1 MIAPDI
7 KGRQPCVRD
16 HKWGSHPGYQ
26 NLGKLQKPLA
36 FFLCA
41 LTFTMVLHRPSRLF
55 GLSLLLQLGQG
66 QADTVAVPSCPKDTE
81 PVANDLQSF
90 SIEFSYFPDFTGNKS
105 HPNEFS
111 RTLLGNLK
119 DITGVAPVI
128 RVGGTTQ

>member
-1 MIAPDI
+1 MTEVEI
-7 KGRQPCVRD
+7 KRRQPCVRG
-16 HKWGSHPGYQ
+16 HKWSSRLGYQ
-26 NLGKLQKPLA
+26 NLGKLRNVFAL
-36 FFLCA
+36 FLCA
-41 LTFTMVLHRPSRLF
+41 LSFIMVLHRPSRLF

-66 QADTVAVPSCPKDTE
+66 KADTVAVPSCPKDTE

>member
-1 MIAPDI
+1 M
-7 KGRQPCVRD
+7 
-16 HKWGSHPGYQ
+16 
-26 NLGKLQKPLA
+26 
-36 FFLCA
+36 FLST

-55 GLSLLLQLGQG
+55 GLFLLLQLGQVQG
-66 QADTVAVPSCPKDTE
+66 DTVAIPSCPKDTE

-111 RTLLGNLK
+111 RALLGNLK
-119 DITGVAPVI
+119 NITGVAPVI